1 MTGLWGWGEADA
13 GEWQTLYRIEGAR
26 RALAQRRDRDATTYY
41 LKHKRELKYREWRRR
56 EDARLAWEKT
66 PEGQAELARRAAA
79 RLAEDLRQDGIRFRA
94 KARSP
99 TYAPGGRRHRIWQA
113 VRSGRTS
120 RDVAAEFGLSR
131 SRVSQIASVQ
141 DRVEAA
147 RLEVERNRVWAR
159 VAARRELGRP
169 VDMGGPRDVWLT
181 YLPPPDPRLD
191 NMVPVE

>member
-1 MTGLWGWGEADA
+1 MWMTGLWGWGEADA

-26 RALAQRRDRDATTYY
+26 RALAQRRERDAATYY
-41 LKHKRELKYREWRRR
+41 LNHKRELEYREWRRR

-66 PEGQAELARRAAA
+66 PEGQAELARRATE
-79 RLAEDLRQDGIRFRA
+79 RVAEDLRQQGIRFRA
-94 KARSP
+94 MARSP
-99 TYAPGGRRHRIWQA
+99 TYAPGSRRHRIWQA

-147 RLEVERNRVWAR
+147 RLVLGLTRQT
-159 VAARRELGRP
+159 ARREL
-169 VDMGGPRDVWLT
+169 DMGGPRDVWLT
-181 YLPPPDPRLD
+181 YLPSPDPRFD
-191 NMVPVE
+191 NMVPVV